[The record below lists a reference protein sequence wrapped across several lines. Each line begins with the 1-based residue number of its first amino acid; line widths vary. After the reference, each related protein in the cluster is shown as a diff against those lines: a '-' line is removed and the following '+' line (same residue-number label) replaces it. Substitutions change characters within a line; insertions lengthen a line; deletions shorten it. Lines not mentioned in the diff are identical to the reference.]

1 MLTELEALDYK
12 KIFYYFSE
20 IAAIPHG
27 SGNVGKLADYL
38 ERFPV
43 CERYCG

>member
-1 MLTELEALDYK
+1 MLAELMALDYK
-12 KIFYYFSE
+12 KVLYYFSE

-38 ERFPV
+38 ETFA
-43 CERYCG
+43 